1 MNKNNEQ
8 IENVC
13 LRLRSW
19 IIIIDDDEFDKSVS
33 NWIAP
38 SFDMSLHELRKHVM
52 RVYTAITGYVNN
64 PSQDRCMQLITIAI
78 DYMSLLSE
86 LDPENETLAIAF
98 EEASKITALIKQT
111 STTSPTLTSTLSP
124 TRVIQDYEPNQLDDF
139 VLVD

>member
-1 MNKNNEQ
+1 MSKNNEQ

-38 SFDMSLHELRKHVM
+38 NFDMNSQELRRHVM
-52 RVYTAITGYVNN
+52 RVYTAITGHVSN
-64 PSQDRCMQLITIAI
+64 PDQNRCMQLITITV
-78 DYMSLLSE
+78 DYLALLSE
-86 LDPENETLAIAF
+86 LDSENESLKVTFKEVSRVVELV
-98 EEASKITALIKQT
+98 T
-111 STTSPTLTSTLSP
+111 SAKSP
-124 TRVIQDYEPNQLDDF
+124 TRVINEYEPNQPIDDF